1 MSLANDKRENGLSVE
16 AVPAFA
22 GRDRSDRRGLPTPR
36 LSPWSIQGGRRTLPR
51 RTHELE
57 NSFVD
62 LYSSGLLFA
71 ILWVALMNS
80 ADSFFTIVHLQ
91 NGGEEANPI
100 AGVLL
105 MTGRVSFVLLKS
117 AIISIALLVLC
128 VHKNF
133 HLARLGLWTSAVAY
147 TCLLAYHLVLFLV

>member
-1 MSLANDKRENGLSVE
+1 MESKPSGEPRPGFE
-16 AVPAFA
+16 
-22 GRDRSDRRGLPTPR
+22 GRSRTDRRSVPTPR
-36 LSPWSIQGGRRTLPR
+36 LSARSMRGGRRAIPR
-51 RTHELE
+51 RVEEVE

-100 AGVLL
+100 ANVLL
-105 MTGRVSFVLLKS
+105 LTGRVSFVVLKS
-117 AIISIALLVLC
+117 SIISLALLVLC

-147 TCLLAYHLVLFLV
+147 TCLLVYHLALFFV